1 MLEFIKSYYE
11 YILVGAVVLVL
22 LILVL
27 INIFKKP
34 REQKIDIINSILAPT
49 KERGLKKSYKSEFVI
64 FKRGIQDYYL
74 FLFNSNGDLIFKSE
88 VFSSLITLKSDFE
101 SIKNSIIN
109 NNWHLNVLLNGR
121 VYLKFSDDENK
132 KSMGYSMPFKENE
145 LDLVYNEIEEL
156 FKVTPLPE
164 EATKDLTL
172 IQYKIVASDL
182 PIKRSKNS
190 WVYKQIEDEYYYSLL
205 NENKEAIL
213 NTECFW
219 NKRELKRSLTLYK
232 DSIRS
237 GNFIIDKDRDDM
249 FYFIL
254 LDFNRNTLF
263 ISSKYDTVD
272 ECNLKIKEIIKNA

>member
-1 MLEFIKSYYE
+1 
-11 YILVGAVVLVL
+11 
-22 LILVL
+22 
-27 INIFKKP
+27 
-34 REQKIDIINSILAPT
+34 
-49 KERGLKKSYKSEFVI
+49 
-64 FKRGIQDYYL
+64 
-74 FLFNSNGDLIFKSE
+74 
-88 VFSSLITLKSDFE
+88 
-101 SIKNSIIN
+101 
-109 NNWHLNVLLNGR
+109 
-121 VYLKFSDDENK
+121 
-132 KSMGYSMPFKENE
+132 MPFKENE